1 VAVRSR
7 EAFAGAKCPGR
18 LFVFE
23 IGTPVE
29 ANGGS
34 EGAVSAFQVSLVASV
49 LPLDNQRLEAI
60 NVDLDLGGIE
70 EVAGVDAAEV
80 AGVSGSD
87 EGWLQMSA
95 QDADI
100 GIQGGSGVLG
110 QVVRPQQ
117 VDNAI
122 L

>member
-1 VAVRSR
+1 M
-7 EAFAGAKCPGR
+7 
-18 LFVFE
+18 
-23 IGTPVE
+23 
-29 ANGGS
+29 
-34 EGAVSAFQVSLVASV
+34 VSAFQVSLVASV

-80 AGVSGSD
+80 TGVSGSD
-87 EGWLQMSA
+87 DGWLQMSA

-117 VDNAI
+117 VDHAI

>member
-1 VAVRSR
+1 M
-7 EAFAGAKCPGR
+7 
-18 LFVFE
+18 
-23 IGTPVE
+23 
-29 ANGGS
+29 
-34 EGAVSAFQVSLVASV
+34 VSAFQVSLVASV
-49 LPLDNQRLEAI
+49 LSLDNQRLEAI

-70 EVAGVDAAEV
+70 EVAEVDAADV

-87 EGWLQMSA
+87 DGWLQMSA